1 MKLCPVHAMGIQ
13 AYCSDLII
21 DPYDL
26 ETVYFLSIA
35 GYQATVKGI
44 IANLLENYGIS
55 IEIEDSEHYLA
66 RSAIGYKTQ
75 MRKLPSGLVHAVLF
89 PKLALPKN
97 NDDGQSSFYLF
108 INGEDDAFRIFFR
121 HLDERTEIPL
131 HRLWDRWLW
140 KAFME
145 NEWATELKTLVGS
158 YRGFSFGFN
167 PKQLHDI
174 VSDAIKGK
182 DPEIMQCFEWKGG
195 NGNGQ
200 FDFT

>member
-1 MKLCPVHAMGIQ
+1 MELHPVNAMGIQ

-55 IEIEDSEHYLA
+55 IEIEDSKHYLV
-66 RSAIGYKTQ
+66 RSELGYKTQ

-97 NDDGQSSFYLF
+97 EEERQCSFYLF
-108 INGEDDAFRIFFR
+108 TNRQADALKLFFR

-131 HRLWDRWLW
+131 HHLWDRWLW

-145 NEWATELKTLVGS
+145 NEWTLELKTLTGY

-174 VSDAIKGK
+174 VSDAIRKK
-182 DPEIMQCFEWKGG
+182 DAEIIQCFEWKGG
-195 NGNGQ
+195 NSNGQ
-200 FDFT
+200 FDFS

>member
-1 MKLCPVHAMGIQ
+1 MELHPVHAMGIQ

-55 IEIEDSEHYLA
+55 IEIEDSEHYLV

-97 NDDGQSSFYLF
+97 EEERQCSFYLF
-108 INGEDDAFRIFFR
+108 TNRQADALKLFFR

-131 HRLWDRWLW
+131 HHLWDRWLW

-145 NEWATELKTLVGS
+145 NEWTLELKTLTGS

-174 VSDAIKGK
+174 VSDAIRKK
-182 DPEIMQCFEWKGG
+182 DAEIIQCFEWKGG
-195 NGNGQ
+195 NSNGQ
-200 FDFT
+200 FDFS

>member
-1 MKLCPVHAMGIQ
+1 MGIK

-55 IEIEDSEHYLA
+55 IEMDGIEHYLV
-66 RSAIGYKTQ
+66 RSELGYKTQ
-75 MRKLPSGLVHAVLF
+75 MKKLPSGLVHAVLF

-97 NDDGQSSFYLF
+97 KEEGQNSFYLF
-108 INGEDDAFRIFFR
+108 TNGEADTFRLFFR

-131 HRLWDRWLW
+131 HHSWERWLW
-140 KAFME
+140 EAFLG
-145 NEWATELKTLVGS
+145 NEWTLELKTLAGS

-174 VSDAIKGK
+174 VSGAIKKK
-182 DPEIMQCFEWKGG
+182 DPVIIQCFEWKGG

-200 FDFT
+200 FDFA